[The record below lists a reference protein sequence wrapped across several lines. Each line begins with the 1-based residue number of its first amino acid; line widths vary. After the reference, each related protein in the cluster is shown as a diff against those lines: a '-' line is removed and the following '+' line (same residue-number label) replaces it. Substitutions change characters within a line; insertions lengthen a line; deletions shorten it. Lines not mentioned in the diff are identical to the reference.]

1 MRASKYLLTTQ
12 KEAPGDAEII
22 SHKLMLRGGFIRQH
36 ASGLYSWLPLGLRV
50 FRKIEAIIREE
61 MNNAGAI
68 ELSMPLVQPAEL
80 WRESQRWSKFGPE
93 LLRVKD
99 RHERDFC

>member
-1 MRASKYLLTTQ
+1 MRASKYLLNTQ
-12 KEAPGDAEII
+12 KEAPSDAEII
-22 SHKLMLRGGFIRQH
+22 SHKLMLRGGLIRQH

-50 FRKIEAIIREE
+50 FRKIESIIREE

-80 WRESQRWSKFGPE
+80 W
-93 LLRVKD
+93 
-99 RHERDFC
+99 